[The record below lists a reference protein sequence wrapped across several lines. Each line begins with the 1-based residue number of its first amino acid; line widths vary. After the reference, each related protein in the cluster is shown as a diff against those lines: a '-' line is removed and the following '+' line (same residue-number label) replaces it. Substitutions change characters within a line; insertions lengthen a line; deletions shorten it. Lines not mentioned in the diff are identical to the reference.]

1 MRISSL
7 LSFPLS
13 FVQSAPAF
21 LLSASLAG
29 SLFVSPAWAD
39 DAVAA
44 DEDDFFKTDDK
55 PKPPDVPDAS
65 AFNSGDDDAIS
76 IAAPIKVE
84 PPAAKVVAAPV
95 GPSRLGLDLNGKSP
109 LTDNWGP
116 TVVFTTADAVV
127 VELPVLYANN
137 GTGFDG
143 NAYWLV
149 AEVYADGK
157 KLGEQRVQVM
167 KETVSA
173 KGASVQ
179 FFRFFTPVAES
190 TGVLEIKVAK
200 LAAGSSKASLLF
212 TRSVSYSL

>member
-1 MRISSL
+1 MRLSSL
-7 LSFPLS
+7 LSVPLS
-13 FVQSAPAF
+13 ASAL
-21 LLSASLAG
+21 LLSAALAAP
-29 SLFVSPAWAD
+29 LFASPARAD

-44 DEDDFFKTDDK
+44 DDDDFFKSDDK

-65 AFNSGDDDAIS
+65 AFNAGDDDAIS

-84 PPAAKVVAAPV
+84 PPPPKAAPT

-109 LTDNWGP
+109 LTDNWAP
-116 TVVFTTADAVV
+116 AVVFTTADSVV

-157 KLGEQRVQVM
+157 KLGEQRTQVM

-173 KGASVQ
+173 KGPSVQ
-179 FFRFFTPVAES
+179 FFRFFTPVTEAS
-190 TGVLEIKVAK
+190 GVVELKVSK
-200 LAAGSSKASLLF
+200 LASGSTKPSLLF

>member
-1 MRISSL
+1 MRLSSL

-13 FVQSAPAF
+13 AL
-21 LLSASLAG
+21 LLSASLAA
-29 SLFVSPAWAD
+29 SLSASLLVSTARAD
-39 DAVAA
+39 DTVAS
-44 DEDDFFKTDDK
+44 DDDDFFKSDDK

-84 PPAAKVVAAPV
+84 PPAPKPAPV

-109 LTDNWGP
+109 LTDNWAP
-116 TVVFTTADAVV
+116 AVVFTTADSVV

-137 GTGFDG
+137 GAGFDG
-143 NAYWLV
+143 NAYWLIG
-149 AEVYADGK
+149 EVYADGK
-157 KLGEQRVQVM
+157 KLGEQRTQVM

-179 FFRFFTPVAES
+179 FFRFFTPVSES
-190 TGVLEIKVAK
+190 SGVLEIKVSK
-200 LAAGSSKASLLF
+200 LATGASKPGLLF
-212 TRSVSYSL
+212 TRSVSYAL

>member
-1 MRISSL
+1 MRFSSL

-13 FVQSAPAF
+13 ASALLLSTSLAAS
-21 LLSASLAG
+21 LSASL
-29 SLFVSPAWAD
+29 FVSTARAD
-39 DAVAA
+39 DTVASE
-44 DEDDFFKTDDK
+44 DDDFFKSDDK

-84 PPAAKVVAAPV
+84 PPAPKPAPV

-109 LTDNWGP
+109 LTDNWAP
-116 TVVFTTADAVV
+116 AVVFTTVDSVV

-137 GTGFDG
+137 GAGFDG
-143 NAYWLV
+143 NAYWLIG
-149 AEVYADGK
+149 EVYADGK
-157 KLGEQRVQVM
+157 KLGEQRTQVM

-179 FFRFFTPVAES
+179 FFRFFTPVSEPS
-190 TGVLEIKVAK
+190 GVLEIKVSK
-200 LAAGSSKASLLF
+200 LAAGASKPGLLF
-212 TRSVSYSL
+212 TRSVSYAL

>member
-1 MRISSL
+1 MRLSSL

-13 FVQSAPAF
+13 AL
-21 LLSASLAG
+21 LLSASLAA
-29 SLFVSPAWAD
+29 SLSASLLVSTARAD
-39 DAVAA
+39 DTVAS
-44 DEDDFFKTDDK
+44 DDDDFFKSDDK

-84 PPAAKVVAAPV
+84 PPPAPKAAPA

-109 LTDNWGP
+109 LTDNWAP
-116 TVVFTTADAVV
+116 AVVFTTADSVV

-137 GTGFDG
+137 GAGFDG
-143 NAYWLV
+143 NAYWLIG
-149 AEVYADGK
+149 EVYADGK
-157 KLGEQRVQVM
+157 KLGEQRTQVM

-179 FFRFFTPVAES
+179 FFRFFTPVSES
-190 TGVLEIKVAK
+190 SGVLEIKVSK
-200 LAAGSSKASLLF
+200 LASGASKPGLLF
-212 TRSVSYSL
+212 TRSVSYAL